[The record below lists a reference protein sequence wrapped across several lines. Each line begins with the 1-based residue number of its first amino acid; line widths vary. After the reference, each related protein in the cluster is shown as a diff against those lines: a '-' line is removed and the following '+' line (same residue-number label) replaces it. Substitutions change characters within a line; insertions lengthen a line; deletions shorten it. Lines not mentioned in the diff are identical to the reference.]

1 MKRLILMFIAFLF
14 FGITAQ
20 ALTPTLSPSP
30 IPESNDNYIPIMGSI
45 GVRAFFNGEWHGLAS
60 EMIWMQEKRPDG
72 QDLYMDG
79 ILHFMPLN
87 KYVEDKALPEAMSLD
102 RFTYQITIDENV
114 NSASNH
120 LIIYRQDG
128 DDLQRLGEN
137 PERWEDLEAGRYL
150 FSINISASGNDSS
163 INCVS
168 LLWVNR

>member
-1 MKRLILMFIAFLF
+1 MKKLIIIFAALLF
-14 FGITAQ
+14 VRITAH
-20 ALTPTLSPSP
+20 ALMPTISPSP
-30 IPESNDNYIPIMGSI
+30 ILESSDNYKPIMGSI

-60 EMIWMQEKRPDG
+60 EMIWMQEKRPNW
-72 QDLYMDG
+72 QELYVDG

-102 RFTYQITIDENV
+102 GFTYQVTIDENV

-128 DDLQRLGEN
+128 DNLQRLEEN

-150 FSINISASGNDSS
+150 FSINVSASGNDSS
-163 INCVS
+163 ISCLS